1 MALTTTITT
10 ATSDLNK
17 VWRKIQGKLA
27 MAVQFDNA
35 EWDMFDEFMAP
46 EGTPW
51 SAREVTIPLDI
62 YKKGGVASITEGGY
76 EAKPQSK
83 NLEELTITLVHFN
96 ARFNI
101 SKLAKFGDEG
111 SRNQV
116 TRDLTLRGLQTV
128 RAMGEHWSDYVYGY
142 STGRLARTSTNATSA
157 SQTFTLDQGYDS
169 TVTNAAYIADKFRVG
184 DRIGVI
190 RSAALVTNGLG
201 TITAIN
207 TSTPTLTVTMDAS
220 CDVDA
225 NDIIVK
231 ANSVGA
237 TSIDDTDYNK
247 GLVGFLDMSKTASIH
262 GLSSSTAA
270 DWDVALADTNGGRI
284 TGLRIR
290 QAIDEIA
297 DEGGGNV
304 THILTTR
311 GVYRDLID
319 LERPAMRYSDP
330 MGMEIDGNVKMK
342 GRKIVQT
349 KKVPPGYLFAFDKS
363 ALSRWTLLPKPDGS
377 FSWADGK
384 EYIDQSGYV
393 FGMDMP
399 CATLIKNRKKL
410 AYFSGLTENRK
421 KLAYFSGLTES

>member
-237 TSIDDTDYNK
+237 TRVRRRLT
-247 GLVGFLDMSKTASIH
+247 GTWPLRTRTVGAS
-262 GLSSSTAA
+262 
-270 DWDVALADTNGGRI
+270 R
-284 TGLRIR
+284 
-290 QAIDEIA
+290 
-297 DEGGGNV
+297 
-304 THILTTR
+304 
-311 GVYRDLID
+311 
-319 LERPAMRYSDP
+319 
-330 MGMEIDGNVKMK
+330 
-342 GRKIVQT
+342 
-349 KKVPPGYLFAFDKS
+349 
-363 ALSRWTLLPKPDGS
+363 
-377 FSWADGK
+377 
-384 EYIDQSGYV
+384 V
-393 FGMDMP
+393 FGFGRRLTRSRTRAA
-399 CATLIKNRKKL
+399 ATSPTSSRPVGCT
-410 AYFSGLTENRK
+410 AT
-421 KLAYFSGLTES
+421 